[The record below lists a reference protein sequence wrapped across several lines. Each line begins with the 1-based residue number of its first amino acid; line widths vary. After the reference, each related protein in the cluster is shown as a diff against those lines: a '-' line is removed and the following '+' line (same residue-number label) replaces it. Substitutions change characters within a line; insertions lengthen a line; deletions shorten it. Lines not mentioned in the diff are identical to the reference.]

1 VASGASI
8 PPFTVTDTDIA
19 RVVKMLGAE
28 GVAATAG
35 VTLATDTELIPVA
48 LVYVDELALSGV
60 YVAVSVSV
68 PPASDP
74 AGIEMPAPPPFR
86 AVAAEV

>member
-1 VASGASI
+1 M
-8 PPFTVTDTDIA
+8 PPLTVTDTESA
-19 RVVKMLGAE
+19 WVVKMLGAD

-60 YVAVSVSV
+60 YVAVTVSV
-68 PPASDP
+68 PLARDP
-74 AGIEMPAPPPFR
+74 AGIKMLALPPAR
-86 AVAAEV
+86 TVAAEV